1 MMDQE
6 PYVQTMRSLVYAMLN
21 LRVNPI
27 ERIKQKWNVNTK
39 EKPTSCRVGV
49 WSLEVRNDDQRMS

>member
-1 MMDQE
+1 M
-6 PYVQTMRSLVYAMLN
+6 QTMRSLVYAMLN